1 MPAEGEAIEVSGVH
15 DVVVETV
22 AIALAAATVSGV
34 ARRAGVPA
42 PIALVL
48 AGVAA
53 SLVGVLTGA
62 TEPQV
67 GLDPDLV
74 LLVFL
79 PPLLYSA
86 ALESSY
92 VNIRR
97 NIRPILQL
105 SVGLVIFTAL
115 VVACTA
121 HYLAGL
127 PWSAAFVLGAVVAP
141 PDAVAATAVGRTVGM
156 PRRVLTIL
164 GGESL
169 LNDAT
174 ALTLFRLG
182 LLAAAGGLSVAEGIR
197 TTLLSA
203 LGGALIGLVLAPVV
217 HQLRIRMTEP
227 ILENAFA
234 LLLPFAAYV
243 LAEAVNSSG
252 VLAVVVL
259 GLYLGHHEAETSFAV
274 RLQARAV
281 WRMLDFLL
289 ESVVFLLIGLQV
301 PPIVRAA
308 LRLWGPWELALYGA
322 VVIVVVIAARYVW
335 IYPTTYLPRWISRRL
350 REDNPVAWQ
359 EPAVLG
365 WSGMRGV
372 VSLAAALAIPQTLPA
387 ESRVLVLYLTV
398 CVVLGTL
405 VIHGFTL
412 PWVIRRLGVGAGEE
426 SGDVL
431 AEAQVQHAAARAAVD
446 RLDTLL
452 AEEGEIPDG
461 VEDRL
466 RANAEHRAN
475 SAWERLGGGGAG
487 MPRVRADPLEGGSAS
502 GVEAAAEAAHR
513 ADAVPQ
519 ETPAQ
524 VFRRLR
530 REMLDAERSVF
541 VDMRDAG
548 RIDDEVL
555 RRVINELDLE
565 EAMLTRD

>member
-1 MPAEGEAIEVSGVH
+1 VSGVR
-15 DVVVETV
+15 DAVVETV
-22 AIALAAATVSGV
+22 AITLAAATGSGI
-34 ARRAGVPA
+34 ARRVGIPA

-48 AGVAA
+48 AGMAV
-53 SLVGVLTGA
+53 SLAGLLAGSEV
-62 TEPQV
+62 PQIK
-67 GLDPDLV
+67 LDAELV

-86 ALESSY
+86 ALESSF
-92 VNIRR
+92 VNLRR
-97 NIRPILQL
+97 NLRPILQL
-105 SVGLVIFTAL
+105 SVGLVLFTAV

-121 HYLAGL
+121 HWLFGL
-127 PWSAAFVLGAVVAP
+127 PWAAAFVLGAVVAP
-141 PDAVAATAVGRTVGM
+141 PDAVAATAIGRTVGM
-156 PRRVLTIL
+156 PRRGLTIL

-174 ALTLFRLG
+174 ALTLFRLA
-182 LLAAAGGLSVAEGIR
+182 LLAAGASGLSVREGIT
-197 TTLLSA
+197 TTLLSS
-203 LGGALIGLVLAPVV
+203 LGGVVIGLVLAPVV

-227 ILENAFA
+227 VLENAFA

-243 LAEAVNSSG
+243 LAESLNSSG

-289 ESVVFLLIGLQV
+289 ESVVFLLIGLQI
-301 PPIVRAA
+301 PPIVRTA
-308 LRLWGPWELALYGA
+308 LRYWGPGQLVAYGA
-322 VVIVVVIAARYVW
+322 VVIVVVILARFVW
-335 IYPTTYLPRWISRRL
+335 IYPTTYLPRWLSRGL
-350 REDNPVAWQ
+350 RERDPSPPWQ
-359 EPAVLG
+359 EPAVLA
-365 WSGMRGV
+365 WAGMRGV
-372 VSLAAALAIPQTLPA
+372 VSLAAALAIGDRLHDEPR
-387 ESRVLVLYLTV
+387 SLVLYLTV

-412 PWVIRRLGVGAGEE
+412 PWVIRRLGVGGREE
-426 SGDVL
+426 ADDVL
-431 AEAQVQHAAARAAVD
+431 AEAQVQHAAARAAID
-446 RLDTLL
+446 RLDALL

-466 RANAEHRAN
+466 RDRAEHRAN
-475 SAWERLGGGGAG
+475 SAWERLGGGGTG
-487 MPRVRADPLEGGSAS
+487 MPRVGPDPLEGESAS
-502 GVEAAAEAAHR
+502 GVEAAAVAAHH
-513 ADAVPQ
+513 AEDVPH

-524 VFRRLR
+524 AFRRLR
-530 REMLDAERSVF
+530 REMLEAERSVF

-548 RIDDEVL
+548 RIDDDVL